1 MNFYNPYMNVMP
13 YMSSGVRTGLF
24 SRLFRNGFSF
34 SSLLSGTQRT
44 LGFINQAIPA
54 IRNVSPIIKNAKTM
68 FKVMN
73 EFKKT
78 DSNKKINTPVRSNQ
92 KNNINKTNKV
102 NINEQN
108 NINEQKNNVPTFFI

>member
-1 MNFYNPYMNVMP
+1 MNFYNPYMSAMP
-13 YMSSGVRTGLF
+13 YMTAPARVGIFT
-24 SRLFRNGFSF
+24 RLFRNFSF

-54 IRNVSPIIKNAKTM
+54 IRNVSPIVKNAKTM

-78 DSNKKINTPVRSNQ
+78 DSGNKKSRVNITQ
-92 KNNINKTNKV
+92 KNVHETNIQE
-102 NINEQN
+102 INVS
-108 NINEQKNNVPTFFI
+108 QKNNVPTFFI